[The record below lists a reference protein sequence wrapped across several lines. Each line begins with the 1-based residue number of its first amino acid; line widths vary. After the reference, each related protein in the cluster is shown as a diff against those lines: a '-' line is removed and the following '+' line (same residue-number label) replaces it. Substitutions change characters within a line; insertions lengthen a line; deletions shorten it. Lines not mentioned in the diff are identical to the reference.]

1 MIVLDTHV
9 LVWLTEGNPRLGKKS
24 RRLIDEG
31 FRADELAVSAISF
44 WEVAMLAQK
53 QRVFVLTPISIW
65 RQDLLQQG
73 LLEIRVTGDTGITAA
88 ELPDFHGDPADR
100 LIASAALNN
109 SATLVTADQRILNW
123 RGNMQRH
130 DADS

>member
-53 QRVFVLTPISIW
+53 QRVSVLTPISIW

-73 LLEIRVTGDTGITAA
+73 LLEIRVTGDIGITAA

-100 LIASAALNN
+100 LIASTALNN